1 MIDFTAAG
9 ARARGLST
17 HLFRRAELQ
26 AMVGSDSPSLA
37 RTLSRSGRLAAPL
50 SDGAR
55 PRDVDHAVRQTVKR
69 HLSLL
74 ARWDGSRPV
83 LEVFAAEQDRRSLR
97 TLLRGAQQAASSDRR
112 LSGLAPTATLPERV
126 LAELAHQP
134 TPAEV
139 VAHLVALRHPDAG
152 RLAALTA
159 KQAHPDLFALDLAL
173 VQGFAERGLA
183 AVKRGDDTLHRFV
196 SRRLDLLNA
205 QTALLLGNARDVE
218 PERCFVPGGMHLSR
232 ERFLE
237 AAGAPAAKALL
248 VLRRAFHGTPLAP
261 VVQGIPD
268 ASTFEARGLAVLA
281 EEVRREA
288 REAPLGSGPLL
299 DFLLH
304 LDAMA
309 NDLRRLAWASA
320 LGAPVALVRPELVTP

>member
-1 MIDFTAAG
+1 MSDFTAAG

-17 HLFRRAELQ
+17 HLFHRSELEQ
-26 AMVGSDSPSLA
+26 LVGSDTPSLA
-37 RTLSRSGRLAAPL
+37 RSLSRSGRLAAPL
-50 SDGAR
+50 PDGAR
-55 PRDVDHAVRQTVKR
+55 PRDIDHAVRQTVKR
-69 HLSLL
+69 HLALL

-83 LEVFAAEQDRRSLR
+83 IEVFSAEQDRRSLR
-97 TLLRGAQQAASSDRR
+97 TLLRGAQQSASSDRR
-112 LSGLAPTATLPERV
+112 LAGLAPTSTLPERV

-139 VAHLVALRHPDAG
+139 VAHLVAIDHPDAG

-159 KQAHPDLFALDLAL
+159 KQAQPDLFAIDLAL
-173 VQGFAERGLA
+173 VQGFAERGLK
-183 AVKRGDDTLHRFV
+183 AVRRGDDTLHRFV

-205 QTALLLGNARDVE
+205 QTALLLGNTRDVE
-218 PERCFVPGGMHLSR
+218 AERCFVPGGLHLPK

-237 AAGAPAAKALL
+237 AARGPAASALL
-248 VLRRAFHGTPLAP
+248 VLRRAFHGTPLEP
-261 VVQGIPD
+261 VVEGIPD
-268 ASTFEARGLAVLA
+268 ANTFEYRGLAVLA
-281 EEVRREA
+281 DEVRREA

-320 LGAPVALVRPELVTP
+320 LGAPVSLVRPELVTP